1 MGFENTA
8 SMIYLLSEN
17 LSKLGANGQA
27 AETLKSFCDQLEG
40 QTDIVFLVNLQGNIN
55 TRVLGLLGHLAADR
69 KEKRCYRILQP

>member
-40 QTDIVFLVNLQGNIN
+40 QTDIVFLAGYR
-55 TRVLGLLGHLAADR
+55 TREYQYRALA
-69 KEKRCYRILQP
+69 C